1 TTNVSIHHTWVQKQ
15 WSRGP
20 MVSGQ
25 VLADVRNLVVE
36 DWTMW
41 GVRFEEDSSGNMV
54 NSLFTLGAYAH
65 SVGGKTNSALRLI
78 QSGPVFTAGNVSPGL
93 AGPGAGGTAA
103 PPLPTPPG
111 TSPPLAHPAPLPRPP

>member
-25 VLADVRNLVVE
+25 VLADVRNLVVD

-65 SVGGKTNSALRLI
+65 SLGGKINSALRLI
-78 QSGPVFTAGNVSPGL
+78 ESGPVYTAGYVSACLGDT
-93 AGPGAGGTAA
+93 GAADAA
-103 PPLPTPPG
+103 PP
-111 TSPPLAHPAPLPRPP
+111 PRTM